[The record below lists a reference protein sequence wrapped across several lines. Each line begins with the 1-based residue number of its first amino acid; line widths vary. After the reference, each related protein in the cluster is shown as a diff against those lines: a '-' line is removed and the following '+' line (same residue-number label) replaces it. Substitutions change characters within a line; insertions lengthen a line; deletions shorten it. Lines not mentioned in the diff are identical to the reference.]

1 MDSVV
6 TEDRSGADDRFDTAR
21 ITAAVDALAEKHAGR
36 EDVFRSAL
44 AQLLKAEM
52 IEARATAQA
61 VLLKDRHGRRCA
73 ERLCFMQD
81 EIIRILYSAATR
93 HLYRSHVPSGA
104 ERMAVVATGG
114 YGRGLMAP
122 ESDIDL
128 LFILPYKQTAWG
140 EQVAEAILYCLWDM
154 GLKVG
159 HATRSVD
166 ECIRQA
172 RGDMT
177 IRTAILE
184 TRFLTGDQPLYDELV
199 ARFDKDVVQGT
210 ASEFVTAK
218 LAEREE
224 RHRRAGQSRY
234 LVEPNVKDG
243 KGGLR
248 DLHTLFWIAKY
259 VYRVR
264 ETDELVERGVFD
276 AQEYRTFRRCAD
288 FLWSV
293 RCNLHF
299 VSGRAE
305 ERLSFDMQREI
316 AVRLGY
322 TSHPGMQDVERFMK
336 HYFLVAKD
344 VGDLTAIL
352 CAKLEDEQAKPAP
365 VLSRMVARLRPSAQR
380 RRVPDSDDFIIDN
393 NRINLA
399 APDVF
404 KHDPVNLIRIFRLAQ
419 KNNLAFHPDAM
430 RTVTRSLKLINT
442 QLRENPEANRLFM
455 EILTSDN
462 AEIVLRRMNETGVL
476 GHFIRAFGK
485 IVSMMQFNMYHH
497 YTVDEHLIR
506 CVGYLQEIERGG
518 NDEFVV
524 ASDLFRKIQ
533 PEHRAVIYITTLLH
547 DIAKGRPE
555 DHSIAGAKVA
565 RRLCPRLGFN
575 AADTELVAWLIEEHL
590 TMSTV
595 AQSRDLSDRK
605 TIENFAA
612 VVQSVEQMKLLTI
625 LTTADIRGVGPGVWN
640 GWKAQLL
647 RTLYYETEPV
657 LTGGF
662 SEVNRAQRIAV
673 AQREFRA
680 AFTEWPEAELNAY
693 IGRHY
698 PAYWLKVDLQR
709 KIRQARFIRA
719 SEQAGHKLAINVGF
733 DEARGVTELT
743 ILATDHPWLLSIIA
757 GACASAGANIVDAQI
772 YTTTDGRALD
782 TIAISR
788 EYDRDEDEGRRATRI
803 GEMIEQ
809 VLEGKLRLPEVVAR
823 KARQPRQ
830 GARFRGRAGSHHQQ
844 PVVGPLHRDR
854 GLRPRPPRPA
864 VSADD
869 RDLEAQPQHC
879 LRPCRDLRRTRPRR
893 VLRHRPARR
902 PDQRADPAGR
912 DQERADSSA
921 RQRRQRRAAGGV
933 DALACHGQAP
943 RAIAISTSIDT
954 TARSAGGSSTPRPI
968 SLIIDFSG
976 ILDHPP
982 ARVMTTEH
990 ALAAMGFASLYPSYD
1005 RRARLRYGSS
1015 PAVGL
1020 ATVGRA
1026 TARCLR

>member
-6 TEDRSGADDRFDTAR
+6 KEGRSEADDRFETAR
-21 ITAAVDALAEKHAGR
+21 VTAAVDALAEKHAGR
-36 EDVFRSAL
+36 EDQLRAAL

-52 IEARATAQA
+52 VAARATAQSI
-61 VLLKDRHGRRCA
+61 LLKDRNGRRCA
-73 ERLCFMQD
+73 ERLCFVQD
-81 EIIRILYSAATR
+81 EIIRILYDTATR
-93 HLYRSHVPSGA
+93 HLYRSHIPSGE

-166 ECIRQA
+166 ESIRQA

-177 IRTAILE
+177 IRTAVLE
-184 TRFLTGDQPLYDELV
+184 TRFLTGDRPLYEELV
-199 ARFDKDVVQGT
+199 ARFDKEVVQGT
-210 ASEFVTAK
+210 AAEFVTAK

-224 RHRRAGQSRY
+224 RHRRGGQSRY

-264 ETDELVERGVFD
+264 EADELVERGVFD

-299 VSGRAE
+299 FAGRAE

-322 TSHPGMQDVERFMK
+322 TSHPGLQDVERFMK
-336 HYFLVAKD
+336 HYFLVAKE

-352 CAKLEDEQAKPAP
+352 CAKLEDENAKPAP
-365 VLSRMVARLRPSAQR
+365 VLSRMVAKLRPGSQR
-380 RRVPDSDDFIIDN
+380 RRVPESDDFIIDH

-419 KNNLAFHPDAM
+419 KNDLAFHPDAM
-430 RTVTRSLKLINT
+430 RTVTRSLNLINT

-455 EILTSDN
+455 EILTSSN
-462 AEIVLRRMNETGVL
+462 AESVLRRMNETGVL
-476 GHFIRAFGK
+476 GRFIRAFGR

-506 CVGYLQEIERGG
+506 CVGWLQEIERGG
-518 NDEFVV
+518 NDEFTL
-524 ASDLFRKIQ
+524 ASDLMRKIR

-547 DIAKGRPE
+547 DIAKGQPE
-555 DHSIAGAKVA
+555 DHSVAGAKVA
-565 RRLCPRLGFN
+565 RRLCPRLGFS
-575 AADTELVAWLIEEHL
+575 AADSELVAWLIEEHL

-673 AQREFRA
+673 AQAEFRA
-680 AFTEWPEAELNAY
+680 AFTEWPEQELAAY
-693 IGRHY
+693 VSRHY

-709 KIRQARFIRA
+709 KIRQAHFIRA

-782 TIAISR
+782 TISISR

-809 VLEGKLRLPEVVAR
+809 VLEGKLRLPDAVAR
-823 KARQPRQ
+823 RTAKGNGKARAFVVEPEVSINNQWSDRYTVIEVSGLDRPGLLYELTTAISKLNLNIASAHVATFGERARDVFYVTDLLGAQINAPTRQ
-830 GARFRGRAGSHHQQ
+830 AAIKSAL
-844 PVVGPLHRDR
+844 LH
-854 GLRPRPPRPA
+854 LLSQEA
-864 VSADD
+864 KA
-869 RDLEAQPQHC
+869 AQP
-879 LRPCRDLRRTRPRR
+879 
-893 VLRHRPARR
+893 
-902 PDQRADPAGR
+902 
-912 DQERADSSA
+912 
-921 RQRRQRRAAGGV
+921 AA
-933 DALACHGQAP
+933 
-943 RAIAISTSIDT
+943 
-954 TARSAGGSSTPRPI
+954 
-968 SLIIDFSG
+968 
-976 ILDHPP
+976 
-982 ARVMTTEH
+982 
-990 ALAAMGFASLYPSYD
+990 
-1005 RRARLRYGSS
+1005 
-1015 PAVGL
+1015 
-1020 ATVGRA
+1020 
-1026 TARCLR
+1026 